1 MSNADFHGK
10 TAREHVAAFIAS
22 RAPAAEPAAQVDLEV
37 VDFNGKEYYVNPE
50 TKRVYEGVT
59 NAEGELTVTRPV
71 GYVGMADFK
80 DMTLE

>member
-1 MSNADFHGK
+1 MSNADFNGK

-22 RAPAAEPAAQVDLEV
+22 RAPAAEPAAPVDLEV

-59 NAEGELTVTRPV
+59 NAEGELTITRPV